1 LSEERTRERHSFQ
14 AEARQ
19 VLDLMVHAVYSNK
32 DVFLREI
39 VSNASDALDK
49 LRLESLTNDALRD
62 AMTDPGIWVERNAEE
77 RTLSVSDNG
86 IGMTKDEMVLFL
98 GTIAKS
104 GTKEFLRVLKE
115 TGRGSDPEA
124 LIGQFG
130 VGFYA
135 AFMVSDRVSVT
146 SRKAGT
152 DEAWKWESE
161 GDGGYFLEPAERSG
175 FGTTVT
181 LHLRPADEED
191 GLKDYTDEWVLKEIV
206 RRYSDFVAYPIRM
219 GTETLNSMKA
229 IWARPKNE
237 VKDSDF
243 EEFYRHVSHDWNP
256 PLKRIAW
263 KAEGSVTFDAL
274 LFIPSKAPLDLFIR
288 DVDRGLQL
296 YVKRV
301 FIKGDCRELLP
312 DYLRFVR
319 GVVDSEDLSL
329 NMSRE
334 ILQQSRQMEMIRTGL
349 TRRILS
355 TLDDMRTGDPAAYRT
370 FWKEF
375 GRVLK
380 EGLFLDEKNREKL
393 LELCLFKSSISGE
406 EWVTLDEV
414 SARLPEGRKEIFYL
428 LGEDRSVLE
437 QSPLLEAFRSRGIE
451 VLFMTD
457 PVDEIWLQAVDG
469 FKDFGLKDAGK
480 GDLDLAGTDEKEKS
494 KEKRDRDESRL
505 KPLMDY
511 LKEKLS
517 SSVREVRLS
526 GRLTGSPACLV
537 LDERDPS
544 PQFAK
549 VLASLGREAPQA
561 KRILELNPEHAVVR
575 GMAELLEKAPADPG
589 LEAYAD
595 LLYGTAALSEGNLP
609 DDAPGLSRRLSAL
622 LEERMGSKR
631 GPLTGVLPE

>member
-1 LSEERTRERHSFQ
+1 MSETRSKEHLDFQ
-14 AEARQ
+14 AEAKQ
-19 VLDLMVHAVYSNK
+19 VLDLMIHAVYSNK
-32 DVFLREI
+32 DVFLREL

-49 LRLESLTNDALRD
+49 LRLESLTNEALRD
-62 AMTDPGIWVERNAEE
+62 AVQSPAINLERDAEK

-86 IGMTKDEMVLFL
+86 IGMTKDEMIRYL

-104 GTKEFLRVLKE
+104 GTKEFLRLLKE
-115 TGRGSDPEA
+115 AGRGGDPEA

-130 VGFYA
+130 VGFYSS
-135 AFMVSDRVSVT
+135 FMVADRVTVI
-146 SRKAGT
+146 SRKAGS

-161 GDGGYFLEPAERSG
+161 GDGGFTLEPAERES

-191 GLKDYTDEWVLKEIV
+191 GLRDYTDEWVLKEIV
-206 RRYSDFVAYPIRM
+206 RKYSDFVAYPIRL
-219 GTETLNSMKA
+219 GGETLNSMKA
-229 IWARPKNE
+229 IWARPKSE
-237 VKDSDF
+237 VKDTDYD
-243 EEFYRHVSHDWNP
+243 EFYRHISHDWNP

-263 KAEGSVTFDAL
+263 KAEGTVTFDAL

-312 DYLRFVR
+312 DYLRFIR

-334 ILQQSRQMEMIRTGL
+334 ILQQNRQMELIQTGL
-349 TRRILS
+349 TRRVLS
-355 TLDDMRTGDPAAYRT
+355 ALDEMRTTDPQSYRT

-380 EGLFLDEKNREKL
+380 EGLFLDGKNREKL
-393 LELCLFKSSISGE
+393 LELCLFKSSISGD
-406 EWVTLDEV
+406 EWVSLEEAASRVTGE
-414 SARLPEGRKEIFYL
+414 RKEIFYL

-437 QSPLLEAFRSRGIE
+437 KSPVLEAFRSRGIE

-469 FKDFGLKDAGK
+469 FRDYRLRDAAR
-480 GDLDLAGTDEKEKS
+480 GDLDLESPSEKEKGQ
-494 KEKRDRDESRL
+494 KERDEAEKRLR
-505 KPLMDY
+505 PLMDY
-511 LKEKLS
+511 LKNRLAS
-517 SSVREVRLS
+517 SIREVRLS
-526 GRLTGSPACLV
+526 GRLTDSPACLV
-537 LDERDPS
+537 QDERDPS

-549 VLASLGREAPQA
+549 VLASLGREAPQTQ
-561 KRILELNPEHAVVR
+561 RILEINPAHPIIA
-575 GMAELLEKAPADPG
+575 GMAKMLDEAPASRT
-589 LEAYAD
+589 LEAYAE
-595 LLYGTAALSEGNLP
+595 LLYGIAALAEGSLP
-609 DDAPGLSRRLSAL
+609 QDAPGFSRRLADFL
-622 LEERMGSKR
+622 REKVDSKNDSR
-631 GPLTGVLPE
+631 KDVLPE

>member
-1 LSEERTRERHSFQ
+1 MSEVRSREHLDFQ
-14 AEARQ
+14 AEAKQ
-19 VLDLMVHAVYSNK
+19 VLDLMIHAVYSNK
-32 DVFLREI
+32 DVFLREL

-49 LRLESLTNDALRD
+49 LRLESLTNESLRD
-62 AMTDPGIWVERNAEE
+62 AVQSPAITLERDREK

-86 IGMTKDEMVLFL
+86 IGMTKDEMIRYL

-104 GTKEFLRVLKE
+104 GTREFLRLLKE
-115 TGRGSDPEA
+115 AGRGSDPEA

-135 AFMVSDRVSVT
+135 SFMVADRVTVV

-161 GDGGYFLEPAERSG
+161 GDGGYTLEPAERDG

-191 GLKDYTDEWVLKEIV
+191 GLKDYTEEWVLKEIV
-206 RRYSDFVAYPIRM
+206 RKYSDFVAYPIRL
-219 GTETLNSMKA
+219 GNETLNSMKA
-229 IWARPKNE
+229 IWARPRSE
-237 VKDSDF
+237 VLDADYD
-243 EEFYRHVSHDWNP
+243 EFYRHISHDWNP

-263 KAEGSVTFDAL
+263 KAEGAVTFDAL

-334 ILQQSRQMEMIRTGL
+334 ILQQNRQMELIQAGL

-355 TLDDMRTGDPAAYRT
+355 ALEEMRSTEPQSYRT

-380 EGLFLDEKNREKL
+380 EGLFLDGKNREKL
-393 LELCLFKSSISGE
+393 LELCLFKSSISGD
-406 EWVTLDEV
+406 EWVSLEEAASRVTGE
-414 SARLPEGRKEIFYL
+414 RKEIFYL

-437 QSPLLEAFRSRGIE
+437 KSPVLEAFRSRGIE

-469 FKDFGLKDAGK
+469 FRGFRLRDAAKGELDFESGPGDQAGRK
-480 GDLDLAGTDEKEKS
+480 EREEAEKHL
-494 KEKRDRDESRL
+494 R
-505 KPLMDY
+505 PLMDY
-511 LKEKLS
+511 LKNRLS
-517 SSVREVRLS
+517 SSIREVRLS
-526 GRLTGSPACLV
+526 GRLTDSPACLV
-537 LDERDPS
+537 QDERDPS

-549 VLASLGREAPQA
+549 VLASLGREAQQA
-561 KRILELNPEHAVVR
+561 LRVLEINPGHPIVE
-575 GMAELLEKAPADPG
+575 GMAEMLEESPASPA
-589 LEAYAD
+589 LESYAE
-595 LLYGTAALSEGNLP
+595 LLYGIAALAEGSLP
-609 DDAPGLSRRLSAL
+609 QDAPGFSRKLAAFL
-622 LEERMGSKR
+622 GERVRPGKESRKDA
-631 GPLTGVLPE
+631 LPE

>member
-1 LSEERTRERHSFQ
+1 MSENRAKQHHSFQ

-19 VLDLMVHAVYSNK
+19 VLDLMIHAVYSNK
-32 DVFLREI
+32 DVFLREL

-49 LRLESLTNDALRD
+49 LRLESLTDEAL
-62 AMTDPGIWVERNAEE
+62 AGSVQEPGITIERNPEGRVLA
-77 RTLSVSDNG
+77 VSDNG
-86 IGMTKDEMVLFL
+86 IGMTRDEMILFL

-104 GTKEFLRVLKE
+104 GTKEFLHFLKDS
-115 TGRGSDPEA
+115 GRGSDPEA

-135 AFMVSDRVSVT
+135 SFMVASRVSVV

-161 GDGGYFLEPAERSG
+161 GDGGYSLEPAERASA
-175 FGTTVT
+175 GTTVT

-191 GLKDYTDEWVLKEIV
+191 GIKDYTDEWVLKEIV
-206 RRYSDFVAYPIRM
+206 RQYSDFVAYPIRM
-219 GTETLNSMKA
+219 GEETLNSMKA
-229 IWARPKNE
+229 IWARPKAE
-237 VKDSDF
+237 VKDSDYD
-243 EEFYRHVSHDWNP
+243 EFYRHVSHDWNP

-334 ILQQSRQMEMIRTGL
+334 ILQQSRQMELIRTGL

-355 TLDDMRTGDPAAYRT
+355 TLEETRTGDPASYRT

-380 EGLFLDEKNREKL
+380 EGLFLDGKNREKL

-406 EWVTLDEV
+406 EWVTLDEAA
-414 SARLPEGRKEIFYL
+414 SRLLENRKEIFYL
-428 LGEDRSVLE
+428 VGENRSVLE
-437 QSPLLEAFRSRGIE
+437 QSPVLEAFRSRGIE

-469 FKDFGLKDAGK
+469 FKGLSLRDAAK
-480 GDLDLAGTDEKEKS
+480 GEIDLENGEEKEKTQ
-494 KEKRDRDESRL
+494 EERTAAEARFR
-505 KPLMDY
+505 PLMDY
-511 LKEKLS
+511 LKNRLS
-517 SSVREVRLS
+517 ASVREVRLS
-526 GRLTGSPACLV
+526 RRLTDSPACLV
-537 LDERDPS
+537 HDERDPS
-544 PQFAK
+544 PQFAR
-549 VLASLGREAPQA
+549 VLASLGQEAPQSR
-561 KRILELNPEHAVVR
+561 RILELNPQHPIVR
-575 GMAELLEKAPADPG
+575 GMENLLGDESAKAA
-589 LEAYAD
+589 LEAYAE
-595 LLYGTAALSEGNLP
+595 LLYGVAALSEGSLP
-609 DDAPGLSRRLSAL
+609 EDAPALSRRLSAL
-622 LEERMGSKR
+622 LADRIAPGESSPSR
-631 GPLTGVLPE
+631 VLQE

>member
-1 LSEERTRERHSFQ
+1 MSESEKKQHHSFQ

-19 VLDLMVHAVYSNK
+19 VLDLMIHAVYSNK
-32 DVFLREI
+32 DVFLREL

-49 LRLESLTNDALRD
+49 LRLESLTNEAL
-62 AMTDPGIWVERNAEE
+62 AGEVQAPGIAIEPNSEGRI
-77 RTLSVSDNG
+77 LSVSDNG
-86 IGMTKDEMVLFL
+86 IGMSKDDLVLFL

-104 GTKEFLRVLKE
+104 GTKEFLRFLKDS
-115 TGRGSDPEA
+115 GRGSDPEA

-135 AFMVSDRVSVT
+135 SFMVADKVSVV

-161 GDGGYFLEPAERSG
+161 GDGGYTLEPAERGSS
-175 FGTTVT
+175 GTTVT
-181 LHLRPADEED
+181 LHLRPADEEE
-191 GLKDYTDEWVLKEIV
+191 GIKDYTDEWVLKEIV
-206 RRYSDFVAYPIRM
+206 RQYSDFVAYPIRM
-219 GTETLNSMKA
+219 GEETLNSMKA
-229 IWARPKNE
+229 IWARPKSE
-237 VKDSDF
+237 VKDSDYD
-243 EEFYRHVSHDWNP
+243 EFYRHVSHDWNP

-312 DYLRFVR
+312 DYLRFIR

-334 ILQQSRQMEMIRTGL
+334 ILQQSRQMELIRTGL

-355 TLDDMRTGDPAAYRT
+355 TLEEMRNGDPGNYRT

-380 EGLFLDEKNREKL
+380 EGLFLDGKNREKL

-406 EWVTLDEV
+406 EWVTLDEAA
-414 SARLPEGRKEIFYL
+414 SRLPEGRKEIYYL

-437 QSPLLEAFRSRGIE
+437 QSPVLEAFRSRGIE

-469 FKDFGLKDAGK
+469 FKVFGLRDAAK
-480 GDLDLAGTDEKEKS
+480 GEIDLASGEEKEKAR
-494 KEKRDRDESRL
+494 EERTVAEARFR
-505 KPLMDY
+505 PLMDF
-511 LKEKLS
+511 LKNRLS
-517 SSVREVRLS
+517 TSVREVRLS
-526 GRLTGSPACLV
+526 RRLTDSPACLV
-537 LDERDPS
+537 HDERDPS
-544 PQFAK
+544 PQFAR
-549 VLASLGREAPQA
+549 VLASLGQEAPQTR
-561 KRILELNPEHAVVR
+561 RILELNPEHAIVR
-575 GMAELLEKAPADPG
+575 GMERLYGDDPANAA
-589 LEAYAD
+589 LEAYAE
-595 LLYGTAALSEGNLP
+595 LLYGAAALAEGSLP
-609 DDAPGLSRRLSAL
+609 EDAPSLSKRLSAL
-622 LEERMGSKR
+622 LVERMAPDEGLPGR
-631 GPLTGVLPE
+631 VLSE